1 MLISCGPLFIP
12 LLQKSRGMR
21 QLARLASAPRGL
33 ACQKAGRRLAAQSWA
48 GARILSWDHN
58 TSSHLPGGTC
68 RHQHSIPQ
76 SRLPS
81 HAQVSLLLKFCGVC
95 SIFLT
100 GCDCRCRDDRKFGR
114 ISSCPGVNS
123 YFKSIFDKSVQ
134 RGWSDIVIIDKGGVA
149 DGTSR

>member
-12 LLQKSRGMR
+12 PLQKSRGMR

-33 ACQKAGRRLAAQSWA
+33 GQKAGKRLAAQSWA
-48 GARILSWDHN
+48 GAGILSWD
-58 TSSHLPGGTC
+58 TASSHPPGPC

-76 SRLPS
+76 SSLPS
-81 HAQVSLLLKFCGVC
+81 HAQVNLFTFVTFLN
-95 SIFLT
+95 FLT
-100 GCDCRCRDDRKFGR
+100 GCDRWCRDDRKF
-114 ISSCPGVNS
+114 SCLSPRPGVDS
-123 YFKSIFDKSVQ
+123 YDFMSMFDSSIQ